1 MSAETFLQQNEL
13 NRLAKEQRK
22 RKLGLAALMTQ
33 EEFNVYINTLI
44 QNETLNSDI
53 FEEFN
58 ADFCWRCGNHFTG
71 KYYTRRINLE
81 RVSSKKVNPIKRII
95 TTELKN
101 VSVNECMG
109 FHTFRKLLE
118 KKCKQIV
125 RSISL
130 ILLVSF
136 ILLSCMGFLY
146 LHWDWTHLLSSI
158 CICFLSIGTVYTIG
172 RPIVEICA
180 NKTAKTEDNVRKD
193 VDIPIIRDFIK
204 KGYGIGF

>member
-1 MSAETFLQQNEL
+1 MSAETFLRQYKL

-33 EEFNVYINTLI
+33 EEFNLYINTLI

-95 TTELKN
+95 TTELKD
-101 VSVNECMG
+101 VSVNECMEC
-109 FHTFRKLLE
+109 HTFRKLLE

-125 RSISL
+125 RCISL
-130 ILLVSF
+130 ILLMSF
-136 ILLSCMGFLY
+136 VLLSCMGFLY
-146 LHWDWTHLLSSI
+146 LHWDWTHFLSSI
-158 CICFLSIGTVYTIG
+158 CICSLSIGIVNTIG
-172 RPIVEICA
+172 RPIVEIYV
-180 NKTAKTEDNVRKD
+180 KKAKTEDNVRKD